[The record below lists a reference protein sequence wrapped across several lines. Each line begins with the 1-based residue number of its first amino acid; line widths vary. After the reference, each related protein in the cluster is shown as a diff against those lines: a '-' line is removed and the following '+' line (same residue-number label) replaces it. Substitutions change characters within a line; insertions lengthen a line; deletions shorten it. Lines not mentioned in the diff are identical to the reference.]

1 MTVGALTPVGLLA
14 RFSGRPRPTMPSMG
28 YEANSEDTVLA
39 SPKVREKEGERKETV
54 SVAVVPLTLPVP

>member
-1 MTVGALTPVGLLA
+1 
-14 RFSGRPRPTMPSMG
+14 MPSIG

-39 SPKVREKEGERKETV
+39 SPKVKGKEVERKETE